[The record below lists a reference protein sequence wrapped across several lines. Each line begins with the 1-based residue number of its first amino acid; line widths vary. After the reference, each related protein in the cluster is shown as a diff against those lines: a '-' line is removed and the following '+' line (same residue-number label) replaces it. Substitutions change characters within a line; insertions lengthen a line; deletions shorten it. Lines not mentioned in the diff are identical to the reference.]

1 VELNRADIVAE
12 VRAAFEKYERALID
26 NDIATLDAFFWDDS
40 DTVRYGVT
48 ESLYGYAA
56 IAGFRR
62 RRSPLN
68 LDRVLR
74 RIVIATFGADYAT
87 VSAEFDRPGSPTVR
101 QSQTW
106 VRFPEGWRVVAAH
119 VSLLRTYDG

>member
-1 VELNRADIVAE
+1 VEVNRADIVAE
-12 VRAAFEKYERALID
+12 VRAAFDEYERALVG
-26 NDIATLDAFFWDDS
+26 NDVAALDAFFWDDS
-40 DTVRYGVT
+40 NTVRYGVT

-56 IAGFRR
+56 IASFRR
-62 RRSPLN
+62 RRAPLN

-74 RIVIATFGADYAT
+74 RIAIATFGADYAT

-106 VRFPEGWRVVAAH
+106 VRLPEGWRVVAAH
-119 VSLLRTYDG
+119 VSLLRAGDG